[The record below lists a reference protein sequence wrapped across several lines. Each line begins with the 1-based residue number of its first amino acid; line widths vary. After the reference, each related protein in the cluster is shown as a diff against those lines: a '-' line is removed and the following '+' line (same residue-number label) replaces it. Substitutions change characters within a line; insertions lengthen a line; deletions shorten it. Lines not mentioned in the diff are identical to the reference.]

1 MDAERAKEVAPQ
13 AKIAELE
20 YEVQRL
26 EKALEEIDESESE
39 DYAKE
44 GFRAPLQSKLDAKKA
59 KLSKL
64 EELSDKI
71 DELDAEI
78 AKLEDQL
85 KAAEENNN
93 VEDYFKEGLEK
104 TIAAKKAEL
113 EKTEADLKKAVNEPE
128 KPAEEPS
135 QPEKPAE
142 EAPAP
147 EQPTEPTQPEK
158 PAEQPQPAP
167 APQPEKTDD
176 QQAEEDYARKSE
188 EAYNRLTQQQPPKT
202 EKPAPAPQPEQ
213 PAPAPKT

>member
-1 MDAERAKEVAPQ
+1 KKAEEAKAKEPKLAKKAAEAKAKLEEAEKKATEAKQKVDAEEVAPQ

-20 YEVQRL
+20 NQVHRL
-26 EKALEEIDESESE
+26 EQELKEIDESESE

-128 KPAEEPS
+128 KPAE
-135 QPEKPAE
+135 
-142 EAPAP
+142 
-147 EQPTEPTQPEK
+147 
-158 PAEQPQPAP
+158 
-167 APQPEKTDD
+167 
-176 QQAEEDYARKSE
+176 
-188 EAYNRLTQQQPPKT
+188 
-202 EKPAPAPQPEQ
+202 
-213 PAPAPKT
+213 